1 MTTATFNN
9 RKIQMAQFVLT
20 LTNPDVLDAIEATA
34 KLAQSEGRRVPC
46 TYSEEEVMMRLK
58 ESERDAIE
66 GVGVSMDE
74 VEALSNGWLV

>member
-20 LTNPDVLDAIEATA
+20 LTNPDVLEAIEATA
-34 KLAQSEGRRVPC
+34 KSVQAAVRRMPC
-46 TYSEEEVMMRLK
+46 TYSEEEVRMRLK

-66 GVGVSMDE
+66 GMGVSMDE
-74 VEALSNGWLV
+74 VEALSNGWLA